1 MELLPAT
8 PRESAGGK
16 IGSQIAFLMFSI
28 VGGTCLI
35 LAGMANSQ
43 PIRDWIR
50 NAAWEQANWKKG
62 IPLFCFNDHFLDSED
77 RLLHEELP
85 SADFSRGG
93 VYFLGA
99 SSVTWALKLWDLP
112 LECRPLIRNFGDCSI
127 ATGADSKIARQEQGE
142 STWDPLN
149 ACELAPNSA
158 NSLIPS
164 LIAWAKSQ
172 PPGNVA
178 IVSNFSMIGTNHA
191 DQYDLVRFLVEQKGL
206 LEAGGE
212 KTLMIF
218 GVSYHSTHNA
228 RVKESRPGEGFVRLW
243 TRHGCY
249 TVEPDGSIHVSGL
262 SGPARTIVLERT
274 KITGLMK
281 ELVNIAYTPFK
292 RTRVQS
298 PQLYNQAWTQVM
310 EANYDWNDK
319 IRVDVAAFAH
329 MVDYL
334 RSRNTKVVVLRMPQ
348 GSWEKNVPFDS
359 ASRLKVTV

>member
-1 MELLPAT
+1 MEPLPTT

-112 LECRPLIRNFGDCSI
+112 LECRPLIRNF
-127 ATGADSKIARQEQGE
+127 
-142 STWDPLN
+142 
-149 ACELAPNSA
+149 
-158 NSLIPS
+158 
-164 LIAWAKSQ
+164 
-172 PPGNVA
+172 
-178 IVSNFSMIGTNHA
+178 SMIGTNHA

-228 RVKESRPGEGFVRLW
+228 RVKESGPGEGFVRLW

-298 PQLYNQAWTQVM
+298 PQFYNQAWTQVM

-319 IRVDVAAFAH
+319 IQVDVAAFAR

-334 RSRNTKVVVLRMPQ
+334 RSRNAKVVVLRMPQ

-359 ASRLKVTV
+359 AYIQQMGKVCDSAGVKMYNFSRLVDDDDFADSVHLSPSGVEKFQRAVMGICLDHLRSTGALPATDPAG